1 LNEDTTMLALR
12 ILILPI
18 AMAAF
23 TLLYIVAIKAP
34 HAVESVNLVIW
45 LLLPG
50 MIGMKI
56 LAKPRK

>member
-1 LNEDTTMLALR
+1 MLALR